1 MSDIQGL
8 GLPVSVETVKVT
20 QLKTLQLC
28 KWAEEL
34 KLASVDDGSSNDV
47 RFKMNYTTLMRI
59 TFYGTALV

>member
-8 GLPVSVETVKVT
+8 GLPVSMETVKVT

-34 KLASVDDGSSNDV
+34 KLALVDDGSSDDV
-47 RFKMNYTTLMRI
+47 RFQMNYTTFTRI
-59 TFYGTALV
+59 TCYGTALV